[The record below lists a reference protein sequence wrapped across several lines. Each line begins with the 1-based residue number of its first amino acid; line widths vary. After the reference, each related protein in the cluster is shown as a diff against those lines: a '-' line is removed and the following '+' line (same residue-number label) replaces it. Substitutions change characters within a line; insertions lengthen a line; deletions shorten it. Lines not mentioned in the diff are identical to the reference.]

1 MSNHTPAML
10 AGISRRDTLRNMN
23 PRPDATNLSNQFL
36 IAMPGM
42 DDGNFARTVVF
53 VCEHSPRGAL
63 GLVINR
69 ASDITVKELFD
80 RVGLEAASDQAAAP
94 VLQGGPVQTE
104 RGFVLHEPTGTTY
117 ASTLS
122 IPGGLEMTTSK
133 DVLEHMASGGGP
145 KRVLIT
151 LGYSGWNAGQLEEE
165 IGQNGWLTVEADPI
179 VLFDT
184 PIEARFNAAMALLG
198 FSPAMLSQTAGH
210 A

>member
-1 MSNHTPAML
+1 
-10 AGISRRDTLRNMN
+10 MN
-23 PRPDATNLSNQFL
+23 PRPDASNLSNQFL

-42 DDGNFARTVVF
+42 ADSNFAGAVVF
-53 VCEHSPRGAL
+53 VCEHSARGAL

-69 ASDITVKELFD
+69 PSDITVKELFD
-80 RVGLEAASDQAAAP
+80 RVGLEAAPELASAP

-104 RGFVLHEPTGTTY
+104 RGFVLHEPTGVAY
-117 ASTLS
+117 ASTLA

-145 KRVLIT
+145 KRSLIA

-165 IGQNGWLTVEADPI
+165 IGQNGWLTVDSDRS
-179 VLFDT
+179 VLFET
-184 PIEARFNAAMALLG
+184 PIDARFNAAMALLG

>member
-1 MSNHTPAML
+1 
-10 AGISRRDTLRNMN
+10 MN
-23 PRPDATNLSNQFL
+23 PRPDASNLSNQFL

-42 DDGNFARTVVF
+42 ADENFAGSVVY
-53 VCEHSPRGAL
+53 VCEHSARGAL

-69 ASDITVKELFD
+69 ATDITVAELFE
-80 RVGLEAASDQAAAP
+80 RIGLQAPAALAQAP

-104 RGFVLHEPTGTTY
+104 RGFVLHEPTGTEY
-117 ASTLS
+117 ASTLH
-122 IPGGLEMTTSK
+122 IAGGLEMTTSK
-133 DVLEHMASGGGP
+133 DVLEHMAEGGGP
-145 KRVLIT
+145 RRALIT

-165 IGQNGWLTVEADPI
+165 IAANGWLTVEADPA

-184 PIEARFNAAMALLG
+184 AIDGRFNAAMALLG